1 MCDYSLMC
9 LPNRLA
15 VEGEQLVAHRF
26 PTGAVGLASP
36 SDLRKAAGEPCDQT
50 EPPQWMSVIRSWLS
64 PLRPEMEKIPAVCV
78 PPGAQLMLLDIS
90 ERMQRELDIG
100 AAEEVT
106 FIQMSARPYEYRDG
120 FRFTNGREILLQ
132 GLQEGQCVEVL
143 CFCSDESREEEHQRH
158 QGDDASLRVVSRSKS

>member
-36 SDLRKAAGEPCDQT
+36 SDLRKAAGEPRDWT
-50 EPPQWMSVIRSWLS
+50 EPAQGMSVIRSWLS
-64 PLRPEMEKIPAVCV
+64 PQRPKMERIPAVCV
-78 PPGAQLMLLDIS
+78 PPGAQLLLREIS

-106 FIQMSARPYEYRDG
+106 FIQLSAHAYEYRDG
-120 FRFTNGREILLQ
+120 VRFTNGRQILLQ
-132 GLQEGQCVEVL
+132 RLQEGQRVEVL
-143 CFCSDESREEEHQRH
+143 CLCSGDSRAEEHQRWEEEYRRIFV
-158 QGDDASLRVVSRSKS
+158 G